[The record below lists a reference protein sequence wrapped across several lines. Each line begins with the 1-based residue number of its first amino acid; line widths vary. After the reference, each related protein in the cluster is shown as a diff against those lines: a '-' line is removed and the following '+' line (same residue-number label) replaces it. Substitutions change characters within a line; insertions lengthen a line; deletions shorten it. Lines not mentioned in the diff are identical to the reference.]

1 MQKVHTCFSL
11 SPSIL
16 IQRSR
21 YNTYLDTYLNT
32 IRCQS
37 DVMSSM
43 KAETPVIRS
52 TVHNLLLKWIEY
64 LPQQLLLGESKCTF
78 AELYQSISINLI
90 RKMYVSINPFQRTPV
105 HIVSYESRYIGSA
118 ISIRIVVTKYW
129 CTTMHRWI
137 VTPLIMQHKVSTR
150 FCCSLFFPG
159 YCTIPNKLMCLIY
172 HFLHG
177 WFTGT
182 EAIIKLHLCHCSNS
196 EVK

>member
-1 MQKVHTCFSL
+1 MSWVAWKPRPLWSGAMCTTYYSSGL
-11 SPSIL
+11 S
-16 IQRSR
+16 
-21 YNTYLDTYLNT
+21 TYYDN
-32 IRCQS
+32 CCWVNQS
-37 DVMSSM
+37 
-43 KAETPVIRS
+43 
-52 TVHNLLLKWIEY
+52 
-64 LPQQLLLGESKCTF
+64 

-105 HIVSYESRYIGSA
+105 HRVSYESRYIGSA

-150 FCCSLFFPG
+150 FCCYLFFPG

-172 HFLHG
+172 NILHG

-182 EAIIKLHLCHCSNS
+182 EAIIKLPLCHCSNS